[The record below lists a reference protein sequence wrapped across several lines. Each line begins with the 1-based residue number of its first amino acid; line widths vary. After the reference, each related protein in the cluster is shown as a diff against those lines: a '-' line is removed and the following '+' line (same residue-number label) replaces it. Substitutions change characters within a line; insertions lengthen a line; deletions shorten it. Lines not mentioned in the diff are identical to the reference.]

1 MIQIIDTRA
10 SGKTSR
16 LLLLAQE
23 THGILVCADP
33 RVIKER
39 ADLLGL
45 TNIKNIISYHD
56 FIKHNYEYNTP
67 IFIDELELFVKS
79 LGNNFMGYSL
89 SIE

>member
-1 MIQIIDTRA
+1 MIQIIDIRA

-23 THGILVCADP
+23 THGILVCANP
-33 RVIKER
+33 RDIKEK
-39 ADLLGL
+39 AKKLGL

-67 IFIDELELFVKS
+67 VFIDELELFVKS
-79 LGNNFMGYSL
+79 LGNNFIGYSL